1 MWIRMPPKG
10 WGDTMTEWLIVVLL
24 ALVALACWLLFQI
37 YVCVRALNASYQLL
51 NVEALWKAQQRGKK
65 LAAETEEADARAIE
79 SQKKFAREF
88 REKYGDKLGDKP

>member
-1 MWIRMPPKG
+1 
-10 WGDTMTEWLIVVLL
+10 MTEWLIVVFLL

-51 NVEALWKAQQRGKK
+51 NVEALWKAQQRGKE
-65 LAAETEEADARAIE
+65 LEAETEEADARAIE

-88 REKYGDKLGDKP
+88 REKYGEKPHNPVK